1 MQVETKVTNAN
12 QTQVPA
18 QIRSKHHVGPG
29 DLVVWEEMADGSL
42 KVFFRRRHTL
52 RDMVGFASGAA
63 KGDSVAAK
71 RNTQRRQ

>member
-1 MQVETKVTNAN
+1 MQVETKVTDAN

-29 DLVVWEEMADGSL
+29 DLVVWEEMPDGSL

-52 RDMVGFASGAA
+52 RDMVGFARGAA
-63 KGDSVAAK
+63 QGNSVEAK
-71 RNTQRRQ
+71 RDAQRRR